1 MDERDQLLSQ
11 WCGHLLAAFELEDS
25 RVDIDAVL
33 GLAGKAAHSVVRPA
47 APLTTFVAGYAA
59 GLAVGSGQASEE
71 VAMRSA
77 LALAA
82 QQCDAEGASS

>member
-1 MDERDQLLSQ
+1 MDERDILLQQ
-11 WCGHLLAAFELEDS
+11 WCERLLAAFELEDS

-33 GLAGKAAHSVVRPA
+33 GLAGQAAHAVVRPA
-47 APLTTFVAGYAA
+47 APLTTFIAGYAA
-59 GLAVGSGQASEE
+59 GLAAGSGQASEE

-82 QQCDAEGASS
+82 GQCGAEGVRP